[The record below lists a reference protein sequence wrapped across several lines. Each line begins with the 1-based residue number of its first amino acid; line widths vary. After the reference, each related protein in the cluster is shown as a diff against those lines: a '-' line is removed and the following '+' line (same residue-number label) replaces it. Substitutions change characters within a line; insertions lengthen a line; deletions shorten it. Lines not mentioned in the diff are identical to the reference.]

1 MDNHRIVTEYIRFV
15 RTYKADGDIH
25 ADRLIEDLKM
35 LEIKCDMKILPDI
48 TNIAD
53 IDQKLND

>member
-1 MDNHRIVTEYIRFV
+1 M

-35 LEIKCDMKILPDI
+35 LETKCDLKMLPDNAI
-48 TNIAD
+48 IAD
-53 IDQKLND
+53 IDQRLDD